1 MPTVRKARQ
10 DPADGERQ
18 ADLRL
23 GRVIRG
29 VRRDHGL
36 TLMQVAEASG
46 LSQPFLSQLER
57 GRTRP
62 SMRSLFRIAAALGTT
77 QQALLALAADGPS
90 DAPVR
95 GSTAPLV
102 DVETGGARLL
112 LHDPAGTDVTEFV
125 GVPTEFGEYF
135 SHARREMLYVARG
148 RIEVELREPG
158 HGRTATLEARDTI
171 AYAGLVEHRF
181 RRLGPE
187 PCVVL
192 VIHSEGRD
200 A

>member
-1 MPTVRKARQ
+1 MPIVRRTRQ
-10 DPADGERQ
+10 DPPEGQRDAEV
-18 ADLRL
+18 RL
-23 GRVIRG
+23 GRAIRG
-29 VRRDHGL
+29 LRQDRGL
-36 TLMQVAEASG
+36 TLMQVAAASG

-62 SMRSLFRIAAALGTT
+62 SMRSLFRIAAALSTT
-77 QQALLALAADGPS
+77 QQTLLALAAGGTW
-90 DAPVR
+90 AEPVR
-95 GSTAPLV
+95 GSTAALV

-135 SHARREMLYVARG
+135 SHERREMLYVASG
-148 RIEVELREPG
+148 RIEVELRESG
-158 HGRTATLEARDTI
+158 HARTATLDARDTI

-181 RRLGPE
+181 RRLGTE

-192 VIHSEGRD
+192 VIHSGGRD